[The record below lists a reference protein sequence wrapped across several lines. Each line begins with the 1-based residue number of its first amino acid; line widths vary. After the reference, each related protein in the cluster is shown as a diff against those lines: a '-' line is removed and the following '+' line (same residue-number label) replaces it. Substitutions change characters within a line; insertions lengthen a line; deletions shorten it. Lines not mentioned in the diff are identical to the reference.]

1 MRAPEGGGAF
11 SAFGGGA
18 HARTRTRLAVVG
30 LGVGGGSGGRGGR
43 GREDLTEPGLSAW
56 GPGKEREAVA
66 VPQNL
71 PEG

>member
-18 HARTRTRLAVVG
+18 HARTRPRLAVVG
-30 LGVGGGSGGRGGR
+30 LRGRGVAGGRGR
-43 GREDLTEPGLSAW
+43 GREDLTEPGVSAW